1 MYDDILGKMQ
11 TGLFNP
17 RNPKSQFSNPKP
29 GGFGTMGGGFG
40 QWGGGTGGGTG
51 GGKDD
56 TAFGGPKGTS
66 TGGTVT
72 GQPGGGQPDP
82 NVYTG
87 SGVYGTNYGS
97 LNDLLSGLG
106 YSTTDLTDPGARYG
120 YGAGSEYGMY
130 FDPFDIGEYE
140 EGMSALKGLEEG
152 LFRDVSS
159 QYRSQTQGMQ
169 DKLQSDLMKTR
180 AKSST
185 TGLVG
190 GAQQRQ
196 MQEAREY
203 GEGAFG
209 ELGQKT
215 SQKYRDI
222 QEQIGGQLGA
232 LEGSLFDFL
241 SGASQRALGI
251 TMADPTAAGDSGEA
265 STGWKA
271 QPKGN
276 SMSESQLSQY
286 QSVFSDLQNSTAAWS
301 AFVGLAHTNLNQAQL
316 NELANAIYDQYQSEG
331 ETVGG

>member
-1 MYDDILGKMQ
+1 MSMYDDILGKMQ

-17 RNPKSQFSNPKP
+17 RNPQSKFSNPQLGP
-29 GGFGTMGGGFG
+29 GTMGGGLG
-40 QWGGGTGGGTG
+40 QWGGGTG

-56 TAFGGPKGTS
+56 TDFGGPKGTS
-66 TGGTVT
+66 PGGPVT

-82 NVYTG
+82 NVYSG
-87 SGVYGTNYGS
+87 SGAYGTNYGS
-97 LNDLLSGLG
+97 LSDLLAGLG
-106 YSTTDLTDPGARYG
+106 GDYSTSDLTDPGARYG

-130 FDPFDIGEYE
+130 FDPFNQGEYQ
-140 EGMSALKGLEEG
+140 EGLLALQGLEEG

-159 QYRSQTQGMQ
+159 QYRSQTGGMQ
-169 DKLQSDLMKTR
+169 DKLQSDLMKQR
-180 AKSST
+180 AGAST

-215 SQKYRDI
+215 SSRYRDI
-222 QEQIGGQLGA
+222 QEQIGGQLGD
-232 LEGSLFDFL
+232 LESTLFDFL
-241 SGASQRALGI
+241 SGTSQRALGI
-251 TMADPTAAGDSGEA
+251 TMADPTSTGE
-265 STGWKA
+265 SSVDKTGWKY

-276 SMSESQLSQY
+276 SMNESQLSQY
-286 QSVFSDLQNSTAAWS
+286 QSVFSDLSNSTAAWS
-301 AFVGLAHTNLNQAQL
+301 AFVGLAHSNLNEAQL

-331 ETVGG
+331 ETGGG